1 MTRGR
6 FISFEGG
13 EGAGKSLQQAR
24 LAEALETAGYRVLR
38 TREPGGSP
46 SAEEVR
52 ALLLAH
58 GRDWQPV
65 SEALLHYAAR
75 AEHLAETIRPA
86 LAAGT
91 WVLSDR
97 FSDSTRAYQGWG
109 QGMPLAEIDALDSMV
124 VGAAKP
130 DLTLLLDLPADVG
143 LARAGK
149 RGQGTDRYEAMAP
162 AFHRRLRDGYLA
174 LAAADPGRFA
184 VIDADRPAEAVAA
197 AVAEAVR
204 SRLGAA
210 L

>member
-24 LAEALETAGYRVLR
+24 LADALEAAGYRVLR

-52 ALLLAH
+52 ALLLAP

-109 QGMPLAEIDALDSMV
+109 QGMRLAEIDALDRMV
-124 VGAAKP
+124 VGDGKP
-130 DLTLLLDLPADVG
+130 DLTLLLDVPAETG
-143 LARAGK
+143 LARAGG
-149 RGQGTDRYEAMAP
+149 RGQGADRYEAMDP

-184 VIDADRPAEAVAA
+184 VIDADRPADAVAA
-197 AVAEAVR
+197 AVTEAVR